1 MIAMKI
7 RLMLLTLVC
16 FFAGCASSEIE
27 TQTTDNENTISLEIS
42 TETEHIENTRSIEI
56 ETTQEISDN
65 EKIRDCIQ
73 TYINELVQT
82 LDQDSERTYS
92 PEEFASINGYIISKV
107 FVWGRDSYKHCFE
120 SGITDVIVNPIVMKE
135 VIAYDSNYEVSVL
148 LTYSCTFNS
157 YEKSERACLYRC
169 TIEEYQGDYK
179 VVDIDTADDY
189 LVSDM
194 KAGLLLKK
202 QQGEVDEVKYVDE
215 RVQEWYDAMS
225 ENVP

>member
-1 MIAMKI
+1 MKI

-27 TQTTDNENTISLEIS
+27 TQTTDNENTVSLEIS
-42 TETEHIENTRSIEI
+42 TETEYIENAQSIEI

-82 LDQDSERTYS
+82 LDQDSKRTYS
-92 PEEFASINGYIISKV
+92 PEEFASINGYIISKE
-107 FVWGRDSYKHCFE
+107 FVWERDSYKHCFE
-120 SGITDVIVNPIVMKE
+120 SGITDVIANPIVMKE
-135 VIAYDSNYEVSVL
+135 VIAYDSYYEVSVL
-148 LTYSCTFNS
+148 VSYSLTFNS

-169 TIEEYQGDYK
+169 MVEEYQGDYK

-189 LVSDM
+189 IVSGI
-194 KAGLLLKK
+194 KAGLLLQK

-215 RVQEWYDAMS
+215 RVQEWYDAMT